1 MLDAIQQQKHSRL
14 ISQGSGVKVLNLDS
28 ASETD
33 MRDEQGDPD
42 ESAIE
47 RDLEQGK
54 VADMSG
60 SMHE

>member
-1 MLDAIQQQKHSRL
+1 MLYAIQQHKHSRL
-14 ISQGSGVKVLNLDS
+14 ISQGSGVKVLNLNS

-47 RDLEQGK
+47 GDLEQGK
-54 VADMSG
+54 VANMSG
-60 SMHE
+60 SMHK